1 MTNKNF
7 QELNNKTKRLKP
19 IDMNRSLHQIEN
31 IHSFQVHI
39 FLNDY
44 IYITKERS
52 TTSMNQLL
60 YKICSLPRI
69 KNIRIQE

>member
-1 MTNKNF
+1 
-7 QELNNKTKRLKP
+7 
-19 IDMNRSLHQIEN
+19 MNRSLHQIEN

-39 FLNDY
+39 FLKNDY

-60 YKICSLPRI
+60 YEIRSLPRL